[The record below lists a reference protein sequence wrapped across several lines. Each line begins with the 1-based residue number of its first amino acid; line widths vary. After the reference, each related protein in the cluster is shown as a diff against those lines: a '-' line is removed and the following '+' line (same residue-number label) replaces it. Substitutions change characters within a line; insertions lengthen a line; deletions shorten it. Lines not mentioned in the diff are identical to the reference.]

1 VVLRKA
7 LTLSCA
13 LALVAGTRTVLPQ
26 TDRQPA
32 RLGVKAGPRAPA
44 PSARTTSGSP
54 ATPAIEYGVR
64 IDPDTVVIGQPF
76 RVVVRVRAPQ
86 SAHVTFPAG
95 PDSGSAVEAL
105 DPRTVETRP
114 DSLAVDATAI
124 YRLAAWDLGR
134 LPLALGGVLV
144 QDHGITRTIP
154 LGAASVL
161 VTATVPA
168 RGTARSARPARPFY
182 PDRAPWWWR
191 WAIGGAL
198 LVALAIA
205 WLVTRWWRRRSRRTL
220 APREALSI
228 ADQELTELDRLGLL
242 EAGEWGRYLALVAEV
257 VRSYLARRIPEAPLS
272 YTTSELLAA
281 IQRDVR
287 VPIDRLRTLLTE
299 TDFVKFA
306 GQAANTER
314 ARAAAGA
321 ARTLVTDVDAAI
333 VAADVAARDA
343 AARQVAREFEERRT
357 ARATGS
363 RGRAA

>member
-1 VVLRKA
+1 MVLRKA

-13 LALVAGTRTVLPQ
+13 LVLVAGTRTVLPQ
-26 TDRQPA
+26 ADRRPA
-32 RLGVKAGPRAPA
+32 QRAVTGGPRAPE
-44 PSARTTSGSP
+44 PNPQTVGGSA

-86 SAHVTFPAG
+86 SAHVAFPAG

-114 DSLAVDATAI
+114 DSLAADVTAI

-144 QDHGITRTIP
+144 QDHGLTRTIP
-154 LGAASVL
+154 LGAASVV
-161 VTATVPA
+161 VTPTVPA
-168 RGTARSARPARPFY
+168 RGAARTARPARPFF
-182 PDRAPWWWR
+182 PDLAPWWWR

-198 LVALAIA
+198 LVAVAIA

-220 APREALSI
+220 APREAVSV
-228 ADQELTELDRLGLL
+228 AHQELTELDRLGLL

-281 IQRDVR
+281 IQRDAR
-287 VPIDRLRTLLTE
+287 VPIDRLRALLTE

-306 GQAANTER
+306 GQSASTER
-314 ARAAAGA
+314 ARAAASA
-321 ARTLVTDVDAAI
+321 ARTLVTDIDAAI
-333 VAADVAARDA
+333 VAADAAARDA
-343 AARQVAREFEERRT
+343 AARQVAREFEERRA